1 MSQNNPFEDTSHN
14 PWSDSGPK
22 YGNAYE
28 GSPSPALPP
37 RVKETP
43 TLVSSSP
50 YGTQRMPSPSAYQQP
65 PVANA
70 WQESNKTLD
79 EPQHHTNA
87 YQYSGTPYANSPTLA
102 NAYSPQPTHTTAT
115 INDINNNNNNNTK
128 AESVNL
134 PSATRTKP
142 SKLRVLL
149 RIILFIFAVG
159 HLGFAAGASPVRSNK
174 KKKGNNIKN

>member
-1 MSQNNPFEDTSHN
+1 MSHNNPFEDTSHN

-28 GSPSPALPP
+28 GSSSPALPP

-174 KKKGNNIKN
+174 KGNNV